1 MSYPLDPAETT
12 EMMSRQIGEW
22 AQSKGFREDWELAE
36 TLEEIGDR
44 TMNFQMHGLPH
55 QHEEERV
62 GPILKNAAEVLRN
75 NIVGTK
81 LMLAVSE
88 LAEALESWR
97 DTGHE
102 GHKNGLGNFME
113 ELADT
118 EIRVKELAHMLGGGL
133 GKVETDKMHK
143 NHDRPHKHGRKM

>member
-22 AQSKGFREDWELAE
+22 AQSKGFREDWELADVLDAVAQAIQIDINGE
-36 TLEEIGDR
+36 
-44 TMNFQMHGLPH
+44 
-55 QHEEERV
+55 
-62 GPILKNAAEVLRN
+62 PIDFSIDIPDKVRAAADALRN

-88 LAEALESWR
+88 LSEALESWR
-97 DTGHE
+97 DTGFV
-102 GHKNGLGNFME
+102 GHVNGLGNFME

-118 EIRVKELAHMLGGGL
+118 EIRVKELAHMVGGGL
-133 GKVETDKMHK
+133 GVAETAKMHK

>member
-22 AQSKGFREDWELAE
+22 AQSKGFREDWEMADKLDSMADSMLVQLRINAE
-36 TLEEIGDR
+36 DCDWLHSVADT
-44 TMNFQMHGLPH
+44 
-55 QHEEERV
+55 
-62 GPILKNAAEVLRN
+62 LRN
-75 NIVGTK
+75 NIVPAK

-88 LAEALESWR
+88 LSEALESWR
-97 DTGHE
+97 DTGYV
-102 GHKNGLGNFME
+102 GHSNGLGNFME

-118 EIRVKELAHMLGGGL
+118 EIRVKELAHMVGGGI
-133 GKVETDKMHK
+133 GKAETDKMHK